1 MAKRI
6 KPRSMTARHRRRARA
21 HARREGA
28 VMLVVMLILMLATAS
43 AAVSVHTTQSE
54 LQAAGEERIALQSRY
69 ASEAAM
75 MSTISMIDMLGD
87 SGQWLDVWR
96 EWNKLP
102 APQMYRY
109 AEPEIDPGNRHQAM
123 RTSLGQETRLQTST
137 EIAPLNGPQSASGGS
152 GGGGGSGGS
161 GGTGGSSGSG
171 VPLDTLGSFGPRQA
185 YGLPPEGYVVDVTDC
200 AIAPAGHTP
209 GAPVGGG
216 TGSLKVVQFYCVL
229 TARAHIQLPGAA
241 AVRNWTFGAFTY
253 AQDPY
258 TSEHDSR
265 ATILTPQ
272 MIVPAE

>member
-1 MAKRI
+1 MAKPI
-6 KPRSMTARHRRRARA
+6 QPRSSARRRRRRAR
-21 HARREGA
+21 ARREGA
-28 VMLVVMLILMLATAS
+28 VMLVVMLVLMIATAS
-43 AAVSVHTTQSE
+43 AAVAVHTTQSE
-54 LQAAGEERIALQSRY
+54 LQAAGEERVALQSRY

-75 MSTISMIDMLGD
+75 MTTISMIDMLGD

-96 EWNKLP
+96 EWNKIP

-109 AEPEIDPGNRHQAM
+109 AEPEIDPGNRHQAV
-123 RTSLGQETRLQTST
+123 RTTLGQETRLQST
-137 EIAPLNGPQSASGGS
+137 TEVPPLNGPQAASGGS
-152 GGGGGSGGS
+152 GGGGSGGGSGS
-161 GGTGGSSGSG
+161 GGTSSG

-200 AIAPAGHTP
+200 AIAPSGHTP

-216 TGSLKVVQFYCVL
+216 SGSLKIVQFYCVL
-229 TARAHIQLPGAA
+229 TARAHIQLPGATA
-241 AVRNWTFGAFTY
+241 SRNWTFGGFTY